1 MDGKPRTPRAM
12 PRGQVLVIVALGMV
26 VLVAM
31 VGVVIDGGYA
41 WGRQRDTQNAA
52 DSMSKAGA
60 RVIQDSLRGVPVS
73 DGDVGCAVQASA
85 DSNAVDLAGPA
96 VYTDYLGNDLIPSLN
111 VGACG
116 AGGTI
121 PPGAQGVRGTGS
133 QTFDTFLARVIG
145 FSEFTATADATAV
158 VGELTGI
165 CPASAG
171 CGVLPVTFPR
181 SLDTCDGTNHR
192 VIGEGEWAFL
202 DPDVTPL
209 TSANLSLMPLCSNAP
224 GSVGWLDFEGCP
236 NNLASVIT
244 DPCNVF
250 INIPSWEHTST
261 GNVNSLED
269 ELRDFVGPN
278 PGAADEED
286 AIIYIPIFDF
296 TCDQDLADD
305 QPIQNC
311 PSYSSVSGNG
321 SIMWYHIPYWAGF
334 KLDGAYI
341 GGNDP
346 ECNQPPG
353 NPAAAGN
360 GATGCLKG
368 WFVQEVPAPG
378 PIGVGQINPGDPLA
392 TGILLIE

>member
-1 MDGKPRTPRAM
+1 MQGKPRTFRAT

-60 RVIQDSLRGVPVS
+60 RVIQDYLLGLPATDS
-73 DGDVGCAVQASA
+73 DVGCAVEASA
-85 DSNAVDLAGPA
+85 AANAVDLTMA
-96 VYTDYLGNDLIPSLN
+96 VYTDYLGDDLIPSLN

-121 PPGAQGVRGTGS
+121 PLDAQGVRATGA

-145 FSEFTATADATAV
+145 FSEFTATADATSV

-165 CPASAG
+165 CAASAG
-171 CGVLPVTFPR
+171 CGVLPVTYPR
-181 SLDTCDGTNHR
+181 SLDTCDGTNSR
-192 VIGEGEWAFL
+192 VIGEGDWQFL
-202 DPDVTPL
+202 PPPTVLDDT
-209 TSANLSLMPLCSNAP
+209 NLAIMPLCSNGP
-224 GSVGWLDFEGCP
+224 GSVGWLDFDGCP
-236 NNLASVIT
+236 NNLADVIT
-244 DPCNVF
+244 DPCNVY
-250 INIPSWEHTST
+250 IPIESWEQTST
-261 GNVNSLED
+261 GNVNNLED

-278 PGAADEED
+278 PGTADED
-286 AIIYIPIFDF
+286 DMVLFIPIFDF
-296 TCDQDLADD
+296 TCDQDIADD
-305 QPIQNC
+305 RPIQDC
-311 PSYSSVSGNG
+311 PSYPNVSGNG
-321 SIMWYHIPYWAGF
+321 SNLWYHIPYWGGF
-334 KLDGAYI
+334 KLDGAFT

-346 ECNQPPG
+346 ECDLPPG
-353 NPAAAGN
+353 EPPAGGN

-368 WFVQEVPAPG
+368 WFVQQVPAG
-378 PIGVGQINPGDPLA
+378 GSIGVAPINPGDPLA